1 MPEIKNL
8 FTSGR
13 MNKDLD
19 ERLIPSN
26 QYRDALNIQV
36 SSSEGSDVGAIENI
50 LGNKSIINK
59 AYNIDTQVHTK
70 YNVQT
75 PGFDILGLP
84 NDAKTIGA
92 IRFDKTECIYWF
104 VASDTVNAVVEYNQS
119 IDVVSPIIVDK
130 NNVLQFSKDKLITGI
145 NIIEDLLLFTD
156 DNSEP
161 KCINIKRFREASA
174 ASTNGFSNH
183 TEIYG
188 RDFIESDVTT
198 AKLHPTTAPT
208 LSMYNTKQ
216 LDSNGDIAT
225 TSTRTFANLTELV
238 DTEYQNLEIGSTL
251 QLSWET
257 DPLPFFN
264 VGDTL
269 ILKAFSSEPDE
280 NDHEARV
287 KVSNVPSTN
296 PHTYAEV
303 TILQIIS
310 APQQGI
316 SWEVELDQD
325 PPMFEFKF
333 PRFAYRYVYEDNE
346 VSTFSPFS
354 EPAFIPG
361 DFEYNPEKGF
371 NLGVKNNLRNLQIN
385 DYSNNVPKGVSKID
399 IIYKEEGNQN
409 VYIVDTITKEGDGSF
424 KPSYA
429 IRSEIISKVVESNQI
444 LRPWDNIPRKAKA
457 QEIVANR
464 IVYGNYLQNF
474 NLKNANGEDIIPK
487 VSINIEHDPNI
498 ITRDEFSGV
507 YSAAKS
513 IKTLRTYQA
522 GVVYKDKYGRETPV
536 FSSELSSINL
546 PKTQADQ
553 NNRIKLTLESDP
565 PEGFTGFKFFIKEN
579 SNEYYNLC
587 MDRFYIENDT
597 DNVWLSSPSSERNKV
612 QEDTFLIL
620 KKQHA
625 NNDFVSEDAR
635 YKIIAISNE
644 APITIRE
651 RKESKG
657 KITTNFTIEG
667 FPSSEKLVL
676 QVPKDEFDAAGGG
689 AEGNNLIAESDLT
702 CKIITSGQSTPK
714 YYDISGLSL
723 IDNGNNDYYEI
734 TLTVPLEDMDFV
746 GTFAAPTGG
755 VGIQIFKKSYVNK
768 PEFQGRF
775 FVKIYRD
782 AALQK
787 NIIDVGNTRD
797 FAVNI
802 EKNFGNKTS
811 TGNNQSSWMDGVGGF
826 CVDNSR
832 VRWYRE
838 FSRGGLT
845 PDQTPVGE
853 TLPIKGEYGRGIKQ
867 GSKYID
873 FCFFYWG
880 RGNRSAMWGH
890 WINFEN
896 FEPAMKGVV
905 KKLEAPGTYFRFEGD
920 PDQTVYQIED
930 YARMHMITYDTTG
943 ASGRE
948 GSTRLMRWT
957 LKLDKPISWSP
968 ESVLDSK
975 EAKTRIQFLETYAG
989 ETTFSSEN
997 PAIWETEPKENV
1009 DLNLFYEASDVID
1022 INNHGTSLNPSTHS
1036 LDWFNCYSFGNGV
1049 ESDRIRDDF
1058 NAKRIGKGV
1067 KVSATLDEPYQ
1078 EERRETGLI
1087 FSQIFNSISGV
1098 NRLNQ
1103 FIQALPITK
1112 DLNPAYGSIQKLHT
1126 RDTDLITLCE
1136 DKCLKI
1142 LANKDAL
1149 FNADG
1154 NTNITSNNNVL
1165 GQAMPFAG
1173 EYGISKNPE
1182 SFASYGFRTYFSDKN
1197 RGVVLRLSI
1206 DGLEEISSQGMSDY
1220 FSDKLANESVII
1232 GSYDDYSNCY
1242 NISFSDETVSYKQG
1256 LQGWPTRKSFV
1267 PESGVSLNNIYYTFK
1282 GSKIWSH
1289 NNEIRN
1295 NFYGIQYKSTVK
1307 LIFNVNPSKVKNFKA
1322 LSYEGDSGWTTPN
1335 ITTNMQNG
1343 TVLSY
1348 IPKEGMYYNFVKGIE
1363 NTWDNSSQTGSLDTS
1378 EFSTQ
1383 GIDILQSITGDVA
1396 TTEFTL
1402 TIKENND

>member
-104 VASDTVNAVVEYNQS
+104 VVSDTVNAVVEYNQI

-238 DTEYQNLEIGSTL
+238 GTEYQNLEIGSTL

-269 ILKAFSSEPDE
+269 ILKAFSSETGED
-280 NDHEARV
+280 DYEARV
-287 KVSNVPSTN
+287 KVSNVPSAN

-409 VYIVDTITKEGDGSF
+409 VYIVDTITKEEDGSF

-474 NLKNANGEDIIPK
+474 NLKSANGYDIIPK

-522 GVVYKDKYGRETPV
+522 GIVYKDKYGRETPV

-587 MDRFYIENDT
+587 MDRFYIEGDT
-597 DNVWLSSPSSERNKV
+597 NNVWLSFPSSERNKV

-625 NNDFVSEDAR
+625 NSDFVSEDAR

-657 KITTNFTIEG
+657 KITTNFTSEG
-667 FPSSEKLVL
+667 FPSADKLVL
-676 QVPKDEFDAAGGG
+676 QVPKNDFDNAGGG
-689 AEGNNLIAESDLT
+689 ADGNNLIAESDIT

-723 IDNGNNDYYEI
+723 FNNGGASYYEI
-734 TLTVPLEDMDFV
+734 ILTSPLEDMGFV
-746 GTFAAPTGG
+746 GTFDAPTGG

-787 NIIDVGNTRD
+787 NIIDVGNTQD
-797 FAVNI
+797 FAVNV
-802 EKNFGNKTS
+802 EKNFGKKTS
-811 TGNNQSSWMDGVGGF
+811 SGDSQSSWMNGQFGF

-832 VRWYRE
+832 VRHYRE

-853 TLPIKGEYGRGIKQ
+853 IYPIKGERGRGIKK

-873 FCFFYWG
+873 FCYHYWG
-880 RGNRSAMWGH
+880 GTDRNAMWKY
-890 WINFEN
+890 WVNFEN
-896 FEPAMKGVV
+896 YVPAMRGVV
-905 KKLEAPGTYFRFEGD
+905 KKLESPGTYFRFVGD

-930 YARMHMITYDTTG
+930 YARMHMMG
-943 ASGRE
+943 WENSGRSGKF

-968 ESVLDSK
+968 EDILTSNEPDAS
-975 EAKTRIQFLETYAG
+975 IQFLETYASDV
-989 ETTFSSEN
+989 TFSSEN

-1022 INNHGTSLNPSTHS
+1022 ISSHGTSLNPSTHS

-1087 FSQIFNSISGV
+1087 FSQIFNSMSGV

-1165 GQAMPFAG
+1165 GQAIPFAG

-1295 NFYGIQYKSTVK
+1295 NFYNTQYKSTVK
-1307 LIFNVNPSKVKNFKA
+1307 LIFNVDPSKVKNFKA

-1383 GIDILQSITGDVA
+1383 GIDILQSITGDVS